1 MKQFS
6 ILGLLFFIFSSSNAQ
21 IVTTWQGPSTGGS
34 WSDVANWNNG
44 VPTSPTTE
52 IIFDGSAASLSG
64 GVITITD
71 VTAQT
76 NANFSFDKLTIKN
89 AATVNL
95 SGGGQIYWYF
105 AVSIT
110 IEVGSRLNVGA
121 ATSSLFTVG
130 GTLSTITNLDG
141 ILDLQGQGNSS
152 NATSFE
158 PCNLSFIFSGAV
170 NIRGQLIMSGK
181 NARFTPNASMP
192 NFESGSVLDIK
203 RDGGFVSKAN
213 YKNGSLIKIEGV
225 INAAPSFTGSATYEG
240 VIEWNSPGQLVG
252 GSSAILLPSPTFNY
266 IDSLVVNNTGSGSSL
281 RLTTNPGNYYI
292 KNIIMNN
299 GKLEFSSP
307 TGSGPYTEKVD
318 TIIQNGGTLLGNA
331 PGVSGFDNAFEPDT
345 LNVTGK
351 FIQNGGTFDF
361 SNRTPNNTTGPN
373 SSFVMQVAGD
383 VKIGGA
389 VKLSQATQ
397 AQNCALVF
405 NGNST
410 QNFEITNTG
419 VFSNKIKTVINNS
432 SPVTGISAIS
442 NITLPDSLVF
452 KKGYFFLNDFNL
464 TNPLPVLPV
473 ANPFQTHAV
482 TNGTGL
488 FIQKNVSMSPV
499 GIPIGATTTTVNPL
513 IIGFISAGVADIGA
527 KVDIGLIPSIG
538 TPNTAVNRT
547 WRLKPFAVLPAN
559 LGISFG
565 YSNLSAGMGDGNS
578 SFSYTAN
585 NEVGLHDGS
594 NWQIISAPGGIA
606 PAGANPY
613 AISHIILNTLLAP
626 NVTTPLVIGNVN
638 SVTSVSN
645 IINLQ
650 AIKNG
655 NSALLKWDITEVTVT
670 VSRFEIMR
678 SADGRNF
685 TSIGIAAVAGNQA
698 YYSFADNSL
707 LQGVNYYRIK
717 MIDNNGRIK
726 YSVIVAVINK
736 EAGII
741 LTALVPTIVNSQA
754 VLFISSANTTSMQLN
769 VTDMQGR
776 VVKRISTTIYAGSNE
791 VNLDCANLSA
801 GTYQVTG
808 YSQGE
813 KVNMIRF
820 IKK

>member
-6 ILGLLFFIFSSSNAQ
+6 IVGLLFFIFLFSNAQ
-21 IVTTWQGPSTGGS
+21 TVTTWQGPSTGGS
-34 WSDVANWNNG
+34 WSDVANWDNG

-52 IIFDGSAASLSG
+52 IVFDGSAASLSG

-76 NANFSFDKLTIKN
+76 NPNFSFDKLTVTNN
-89 AATVNL
+89 AIVSL

-105 AVSIT
+105 NISINVAAGST
-110 IEVGSRLNVGA
+110 IN
-121 ATSSLFTVG
+121 VG
-130 GTLSTITNLDG
+130 GTTGTLFVIGGVLSTGTNINGTLN
-141 ILDLQGQGNSS
+141 LQGQGVGNTTRT
-152 NATSFE
+152 AFE
-158 PCNLSFIFSGAV
+158 PTNVSFGSTAVATVRGSIILSGKVAVVSLSTPANFIVESGATLNV
-170 NIRGQLIMSGK
+170 
-181 NARFTPNASMP
+181 T
-192 NFESGSVLDIK
+192 
-203 RDGGFVSKAN
+203 RDGGTVPNGN
-213 YKNGSLIKIEGV
+213 YKNGSLIKVQGV
-225 INAAPSFTGSATYEG
+225 INTATSFVSATYNG
-240 VIEWNSPGQLVG
+240 VVEWNCPGQLVKG
-252 GSSAILLPSPTFNY
+252 ASALLLPSSSFNSF
-266 IDSLVVNNTGSGSSL
+266 DSLVINNTNIGTV
-281 RLTTNPGNYYI
+281 RLATNPSGYLV
-292 KNIIMNN
+292 KNIIINA
-299 GKLEFSSP
+299 GTLEFGSP
-307 TGSGPYTEKVD
+307 TGSGNYVCNAD
-318 TIIQNGGTLLGNA
+318 TIIQNGGSLIGNA
-331 PGVSGFDNAFEPDT
+331 TGVPGFDNAFVPDT
-345 LNVTGK
+345 INIRGK
-351 FIQNGGTFDF
+351 FLQTAGVFDL
-361 SNRTPNNTTGPN
+361 SNRTPNNSGPN
-373 SSFVMQVAGD
+373 ASCIVRIAGD
-383 VKIGGA
+383 MTIGGT
-389 VKLSQATQ
+389 VKLSQAAT
-397 AQNCALVF
+397 APDCAVEF
-405 NGNST
+405 NGVGN
-410 QNFEITNTG
+410 QF
-419 VFSNKIKTVINNS
+419 FSIAISGTYLNKIKTVINNT
-432 SPVTGISAIS
+432 SPFSGINAGS

-513 IIGFISAGVADIGA
+513 IIGFTSAGVADIGA
-527 KVDIGLIPSIG
+527 KVDIGLNPSIG
-538 TPNTAVNRT
+538 SPNTAVNRT
-547 WRLKPFAVLPAN
+547 WRLKPFAALPAN

-565 YSNLSAGMGDGNS
+565 FSNLGAGMGDGNS
-578 SFSYTAN
+578 SFSYIAN
-585 NEVGLHDGS
+585 DEVGLHDGS
-594 NWQIISAPGGIA
+594 SWQIISPPGGIA
-606 PAGANPY
+606 PAGTNPY

-638 SVTSVSN
+638 SVTTVSN

-685 TSIGIAAVAGNQA
+685 TSIGIADVAGNNA

-707 LQGVNYYRIK
+707 LQGINYYRIK

-736 EAGII
+736 EAGIM
-741 LTALVPTIVNSQA
+741 LTALAPTIVNRQA